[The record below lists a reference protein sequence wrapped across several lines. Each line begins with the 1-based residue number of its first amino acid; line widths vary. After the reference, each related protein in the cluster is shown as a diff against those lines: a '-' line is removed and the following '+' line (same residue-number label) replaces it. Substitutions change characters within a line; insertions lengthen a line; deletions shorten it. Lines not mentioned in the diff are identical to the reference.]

1 MKVPF
6 REICEPYSHLMRGI
20 KEVKQSRSLQ
30 RVIALT
36 LAVGNE
42 MNRSN
47 IKSFDLNSL
56 LKLSSIKGPY
66 WIKCLTRRKKCS
78 PDSTSKKSLLH
89 FLVKSLADSEEQLEC
104 LSQQFHHFS
113 LIAKTDFEEVAANLD
128 HMEGQCKNSLGYLR
142 LAATYDRTTEH
153 LVGEFL
159 EEAVKEMVGLRLVMD
174 LVTEL
179 FLDLLNWLGIPA
191 SRHADFTPARLA
203 SVLTEFS
210 RSLSSFI
217 TVRRG

>member
-66 WIKCLTRRKKCS
+66 WIKCLTRKR
-78 PDSTSKKSLLH
+78 
-89 FLVKSLADSEEQLEC
+89 
-104 LSQQFHHFS
+104 
-113 LIAKTDFEEVAANLD
+113 
-128 HMEGQCKNSLGYLR
+128 
-142 LAATYDRTTEH
+142 
-153 LVGEFL
+153 
-159 EEAVKEMVGLRLVMD
+159 
-174 LVTEL
+174 
-179 FLDLLNWLGIPA
+179 
-191 SRHADFTPARLA
+191 
-203 SVLTEFS
+203 
-210 RSLSSFI
+210 
-217 TVRRG
+217 